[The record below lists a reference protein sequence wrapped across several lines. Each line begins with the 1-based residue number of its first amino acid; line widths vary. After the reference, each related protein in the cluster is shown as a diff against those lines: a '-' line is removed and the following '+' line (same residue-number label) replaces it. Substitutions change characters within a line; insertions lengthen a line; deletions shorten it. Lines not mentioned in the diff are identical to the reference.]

1 MNVGMIA
8 ERGSC
13 TCCAVAKFWDFLAN
27 GKSHY
32 MFGERTT
39 SVVIM
44 PIWFPEQ
51 RSNDF
56 VRVRKRLIANI
67 RISSFLQSSKYTM
80 CIVHTSSDIIKIG
93 SR

>member
-80 CIVHTSSDIIKIG
+80 CIVHTSSDLIRIG